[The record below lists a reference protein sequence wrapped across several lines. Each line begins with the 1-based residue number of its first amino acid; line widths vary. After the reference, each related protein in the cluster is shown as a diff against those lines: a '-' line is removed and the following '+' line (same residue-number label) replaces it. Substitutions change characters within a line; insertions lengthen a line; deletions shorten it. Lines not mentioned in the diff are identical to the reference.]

1 MEQHI
6 ARPNVV
12 KNDKT
17 LNEIRSY
24 FSKQKRF
31 PKNMYDVVV
40 AITQ

>member
-6 ARPNVV
+6 VRPNVIENV
-12 KNDKT
+12 KT
-17 LNEIRSY
+17 LGEIRSY

-31 PKNMYDVVV
+31 AKNMYDVVV